1 VPVLDQSVA
10 GWGGAEA
17 SAVRAIGRGHN
28 RPGRGSR
35 TGAPALGKIDDGVIG
50 AFIDQR
56 LETERGAN
64 GPLITAVDMAE
75 VTLLSSSAVNILLRQ
90 THLVG

>member
-1 VPVLDQSVA
+1 VQKRPPSVPSV
-10 GWGGAEA
+10 GGVT
-17 SAVRAIGRGHN
+17 VRAEGRERVLRLSGE
-28 RPGRGSR
+28 
-35 TGAPALGKIDDGVIG
+35 IDDGVIG

-75 VTLLSSSAVNILLRQ
+75 VTLLSSSASNFLLRQ

>member
-1 VPVLDQSVA
+1 VQERPPSVPSV
-10 GWGGAEA
+10 GGMTVQAEGPE
-17 SAVRAIGRGHN
+17 RALRLSGE
-28 RPGRGSR
+28 
-35 TGAPALGKIDDGVIG
+35 IDDGVIG